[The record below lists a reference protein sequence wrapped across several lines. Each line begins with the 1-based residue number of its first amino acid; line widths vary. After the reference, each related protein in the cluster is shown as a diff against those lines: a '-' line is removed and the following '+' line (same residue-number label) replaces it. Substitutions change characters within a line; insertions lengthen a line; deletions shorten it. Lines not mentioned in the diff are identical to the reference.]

1 MTARRDLLFTR
12 DSLEEEPKAN
22 GEAQGGEIWAFGG
35 GKGGTGKTFLASRVG
50 MILAGMGRSVIL
62 MDMDIGG
69 ANLHSFLGISRPQKS
84 LTNFFEAGVPLADLA
99 VRTDVANLT
108 LITGDIHSL
117 MSDTIKFTQKL
128 KLFRQ
133 ITTLNAR
140 NVIIDL
146 GAGSHLNT
154 LDTFLV
160 ADKMIVVLVPE
171 MIAVENMYHFVK
183 NALFRKV
190 KKTLKEYGFR
200 EITQHVW
207 DRRQT
212 YGIQNLRD
220 LIDYM
225 KESFPYLGTILDQ
238 ELAGF
243 KIFLVL
249 NMVRSDQD
257 IVLGFSI
264 KSVLMKFLGIPVQFT
279 GAIEYNDAVWKSV
292 REGKPFSLDDLSSG
306 SVKAVEG
313 LVDNLIQGKELN
325 MTGGA

>member
-1 MTARRDLLFTR
+1 M
-12 DSLEEEPKAN
+12 EEERRTN
-22 GEAQGGEIWAFGG
+22 DEARAGEIWAFGG

-50 MILAGMGRSVIL
+50 MALAGKGRKVIL

-84 LTNFFEAGVPLADLA
+84 LTNFFEDGVPLAELA
-99 VRTDVANLT
+99 VRTHMENLS

-117 MSDTIKFTQKL
+117 TSDTIKFTQKL

-133 ITTLNAR
+133 IIALNAR
-140 NVIIDL
+140 NVVIDL
-146 GAGSHLNT
+146 GAGSHINT
-154 LDTFLV
+154 LDTFIV

-171 MIAVENMYHFVK
+171 MIAIENMYHFVK

-190 KKTLKEYGFR
+190 KKTLKDYGFR

-207 DRRQT
+207 DKRQS

-225 KESFPYLGTILDQ
+225 KMGFPYLGTILDQ

-243 KIFLVL
+243 RIFLVL
-249 NMVRSDQD
+249 NMVRSEQD
-257 IVLGFSI
+257 VILGLSV
-264 KSVLMKFLGIPVQFT
+264 KSVLTKFLGIPVQFAGT
-279 GAIEYNDAVWKSV
+279 IEYSDAVWKSL
-292 REGKPFSLDDLSSG
+292 REGKPTTLNDLSSG
-306 SVKAVEG
+306 PVRAIED
-313 LVDNLIQGKELN
+313 LVDGLIEGKE
-325 MTGGA
+325 MDIKGGF